1 MSIRQIFTAALLL
14 ASSPVAAAERSFLV
28 GSFDELIVEGDMQ
41 VSLATGKPPSGK
53 ATGDKDRL
61 NALKID
67 RQGKTVRIY
76 MTGLNANRALGEP
89 LKIELS
95 GRDIRKLIMR
105 GNGKISATD
114 MLVSR
119 LQIEIRGSG
128 AIDIANVK
136 NDRIDGLLV
145 GSGKLNIGK
154 GTVLDTEFLI
164 DGAPTIAA
172 AGATTDKLRLQ
183 QNGPANT
190 HFTVKRSAEITN
202 SGSGSI
208 TIDGDATCFVR
219 RAGGASIKCKK
230 VGS

>member
-1 MSIRQIFTAALLL
+1 
-14 ASSPVAAAERSFLV
+14 
-28 GSFDELIVEGDMQ
+28 
-41 VSLATGKPPSGK
+41 
-53 ATGDKDRL
+53 
-61 NALKID
+61 
-67 RQGKTVRIY
+67 
-76 MTGLNANRALGEP
+76 
-89 LKIELS
+89 
-95 GRDIRKLIMR
+95 MR